1 MHSRYARNLYDSKIK
16 IIFEIAWAL
25 FVEAMLGLLH
35 VAGLF
40 LWTAMNQLERA
51 DFFSRVAILD
61 LFSCTAF
68 SRDGLHSP

>member
-1 MHSRYARNLYDSKIK
+1 
-16 IIFEIAWAL
+16 
-25 FVEAMLGLLH
+25 MLGLLH

-61 LFSCTAF
+61 LLVRARRLAATGYTRLDMILSCGNL
-68 SRDGLHSP
+68 GLHPIR